1 MGSAEEEVPEISL
14 SPLFCSFVEAPD
26 KPVSTGGGHAPWEGW
41 GKPAS
46 LSLPISITSASCVFV
61 DRAPEIEGY

>member
-26 KPVSTGGGHAPWEGW
+26 KPVSTGGGHAPWGRMGEACF
-41 GKPAS
+41 PF
-46 LSLPISITSASCVFV
+46 SAHFHHLC
-61 DRAPEIEGY
+61 